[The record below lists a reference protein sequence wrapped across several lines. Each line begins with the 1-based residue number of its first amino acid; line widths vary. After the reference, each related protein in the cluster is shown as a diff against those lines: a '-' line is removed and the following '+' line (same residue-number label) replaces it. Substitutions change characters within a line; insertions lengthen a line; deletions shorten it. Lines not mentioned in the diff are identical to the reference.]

1 MNKLFYK
8 KFLDKDDLNIII
20 EIENRFH
27 FRFIYIVRE
36 TQSMKKALFIILA
49 FALVALAACS
59 NDTTSK
65 VTTNNT
71 KETNDS
77 KEVNLY
83 TARHYDVDDQLYAK
97 FEEETGI
104 KVNVIKGEADELLE
118 RIKREGDATQ
128 ADLFLTA
135 DAGRLYRAKDAGL
148 LQPVSSDVLD
158 EQIPSNFQD
167 KDQMWYGLTKRA
179 RVMVYNKETVKP
191 EELSTYEALTD
202 DKWKGRIL
210 IRGSENVYNQSLLA
224 SFIEINGEEKAKEWA
239 AGLVANFA
247 RDPEGGDRDQAK
259 AIAAGIGDVAIMNTY
274 YFGQMLNSEDPE
286 EVKVAEKLGV
296 FFPNQETN
304 GTHVNVSGA
313 GVVKAAKNKEN
324 AIKLLEFL
332 SSPESQGTFA
342 EANYEYPVNESVEPS
357 ELLKSWGEFKEQDIP
372 LSALGENN
380 AKSILIFNEVGWK

>member
-1 MNKLFYK
+1 
-8 KFLDKDDLNIII
+8 
-20 EIENRFH
+20 
-27 FRFIYIVRE
+27 
-36 TQSMKKALFIILA
+36 MKKALFIILA